1 MATRPKTP
9 PRTPTASASK
19 EDYVHFS
26 EKLTGALEN
35 IKDTIDD
42 NKGTLDSIQD
52 MALQLTSTV
61 ILLQKIVMNY
71 VEKVES
77 MLEIAIPLLDKIP
90 LIPDKVIDF
99 ARDVH
104 EWSEKI
110 IATSDLAEKVLP
122 GVEKSLRSA
131 DVAGLQAST
140 KDVAKL
146 STSLQGL
153 TAKK

>member
-1 MATRPKTP
+1 MASRPKTSSRRP
-9 PRTPTASASK
+9 SSSND
-19 EDYVHFS
+19 EYVHFS
-26 EKLTGALEN
+26 DRLTGALEN

-61 ILLQKIVMNY
+61 ILLREIVMEY
-71 VEKVES
+71 VEKVER

-99 ARDVH
+99 AKDIH

-110 IATSDLAEKVLP
+110 IETSDLAEKVLP
-122 GVEKSLRSA
+122 GVEKSLKSA

-140 KDVAKL
+140 RDVARL
-146 STSLQGL
+146 SASLQKL
-153 TAKK
+153 TEKK